1 MSKQRADIT
10 QLLSVVAAA
19 SAIVLGAVMLLGGL
33 GLVFSIAT
41 TVQTPD
47 EYVAAAILI
56 GVGAINVWAGL
67 QFSKR
72 QLRGLFASA
81 VATAT
86 LAAYLVAIGDLGE
99 PFLFHLLYL
108 ALLAGLAYSG
118 RSIRATA

>member
-1 MSKQRADIT
+1 MT
-10 QLLSVVAAA
+10 QLLSVVAAG
-19 SAIVLGAVMLLGGL
+19 SAMALGAVMLLGGL

-41 TVQTPD
+41 SVQPPA

-56 GVGAINVWAGL
+56 GVGAINVRAGL
-67 QFSKR
+67 QFWKR

-99 PFLFHLLYL
+99 PFIFHMLYL
-108 ALLAGLAYSG
+108 VLLAALASSG
-118 RSIRATA
+118 RSLRATAW

>member
-10 QLLSVVAAA
+10 QLLSVVAAG
-19 SAIVLGAVMLLGGL
+19 SAMVLGAVMLLGGL

-41 TVQTPD
+41 SVQPPD

-56 GVGAINVWAGL
+56 GVGAINARAGL

-81 VATAT
+81 VATTT
-86 LAAYLVAIGDLGE
+86 LIAYLVTIGDLGE

-108 ALLAGLAYSG
+108 ALLAGLGYSG